1 MALATRGDDV
11 DGADADA
18 DAVEARA
25 ALATRDD
32 GDGDGD
38 GEGADAVDART
49 VRAVRAREVD
59 DDEDAAARRRVR
71 ACADVAA
78 RAIVAR
84 DDIGDD
90 VDDVDDGV
98 VVARG
103 VARTTRDAP
112 RAIGGRVVDDDDVAV
127 EARAGASRGWWVVG

>member
-18 DAVEARA
+18 DAVDARA
-25 ALATRDD
+25 
-32 GDGDGD
+32 
-38 GEGADAVDART
+38 
-49 VRAVRAREVD
+49 VRAVRAREVG

-84 DDIGDD
+84 DDDDVDDD

-112 RAIGGRVVDDDDVAV
+112 SAIGGRVVDDVVAV

>member
-127 EARAGASRGWWVVG
+127 EARAGASRGWWGVG